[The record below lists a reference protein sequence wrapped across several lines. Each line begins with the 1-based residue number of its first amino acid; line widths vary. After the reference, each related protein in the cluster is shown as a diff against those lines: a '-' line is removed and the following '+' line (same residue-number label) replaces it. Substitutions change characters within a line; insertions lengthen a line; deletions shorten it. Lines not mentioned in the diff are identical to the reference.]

1 MMNSV
6 AKPASSWSTKILQF
20 EGSFFFVRSE
30 KKDGNYTVDVVMKG
44 SQEDCEHFMVEASL
58 LNVESGKSVFKASFQ
73 PRPLTNQNEFIYSLS
88 VPESGKTVFKS
99 LFQPS
104 SFVTL
109 LLPCCCCCTP
119 SSRSLFFV
127 QFSPSVQNCGKA
139 GYECPHHHLPLQVPD
154 WVARLPG
161 C

>member
-1 MMNSV
+1 MNSV

-88 VPESGKTVFKS
+88 VPGKTVFKS

-104 SFVTL
+104 SFVMGCSHLASAL
-109 LLPCCCCCTP
+109 LYRCM
-119 SSRSLFFV
+119 SLGFF
-127 QFSPSVQNCGKA
+127 SATAS
-139 GYECPHHHLPLQVPD
+139 
-154 WVARLPG
+154 
-161 C
+161 

>member
-1 MMNSV
+1 VYELGLFLSHSIMMNSV

-58 LNVESGKSVFKASFQ
+58 LNVESGKSAFKASFQ

-104 SFVTL
+104 SFVMGCSHLASALLLLLYTL
-109 LLPCCCCCTP
+109 LQVSFFCLVQSF
-119 SSRSLFFV
+119 SSKLWK
-127 QFSPSVQNCGKA
+127 G
-139 GYECPHHHLPLQVPD
+139 
-154 WVARLPG
+154 RL
-161 C
+161 